1 MNVKFR
7 MPRFG
12 QMLSG
17 KSMLRELLMTTLGT
31 TISIVLTFGTAAW
44 LDHRKQEKNRR
55 QTAMMV
61 LSNIEDFAQNM
72 RYLDST
78 LVACGSTLTR
88 IAELP
93 RDSVLRLN
101 EKESDAFL
109 RAVFGSVLLQRDKTA
124 ENIFTND
131 ISTWREVG
139 NMRFIS
145 SVGECYS
152 FINDIEKNYR
162 VQLDRKNE
170 LRQRFIEELDYEKM
184 TGGECVAAILDM
196 KGAKLFIDDFT
207 GGFIPYFESSINAL
221 LRFNDNNMA
230 LIGVTREELVE
241 FVKAEEKRDINILQS
256 ETRF

>member
-7 MPRFG
+7 MPKFG
-12 QMLSG
+12 QMQGG

-44 LDHRKQEKNRR
+44 MDQRQKEKNRR

-61 LSNIEDFAQNM
+61 LSNIEDFARNM
-72 RYLDST
+72 RIVDST
-78 LVACGSTLTR
+78 LVENASALTR
-88 IAELP
+88 ITALP

-101 EKESDAFL
+101 QDEADAFL
-109 RAVFGSVLLQRDKTA
+109 AAVFGSVLLQRDKTA

-131 ISTWREVG
+131 ISTWRDVG
-139 NMRFIS
+139 NLRFIS

-170 LRQRFIEELDYEKM
+170 LSQRFIEEHDYEKM

-207 GGFIPYFESSINAL
+207 GGFVPYFESSIDNL
-221 LRFNDNNMA
+221 LKYNSINMA
-230 LIGVTREELVE
+230 LIGLTREELTE
-241 FVKAEEKRDINILQS
+241 FVKNEE
-256 ETRF
+256 ETKE